1 MAKATKR
8 RNNKN
13 KKRNSTRKGRA
24 PPSIDIKSIGQ
35 MPALKDIL
43 GKNIAVMV
51 FVYADWCGH
60 CQRFK
65 PDWKSLAHL
74 PSRNVPMVSIR
85 DDVFPKSPLNNIMTI
100 DGYPTVA
107 VVNTAENIAVNV
119 ENREKSTLSKLL
131 SNNSNLSVPP
141 PPPPGTGAKRNNK
154 NIRSQLNS
162 LQLNNNSNTIINKY
176 ATKNNNNNNI
186 INNNENDSPVPET
199 SPPAKGLEDNEVE
212 MPPNEMELNFEQNGG
227 GDSGGLLETLK
238 NYTGSA

>member
-1 MAKATKR
+1 
-8 RNNKN
+8 
-13 KKRNSTRKGRA
+13 
-24 PPSIDIKSIGQ
+24 

-162 LQLNNNSNTIINKY
+162 LQLNNNSNTIINKIVNN
-176 ATKNNNNNNI
+176 KNNMNNNNI
-186 INNNENDSPVPET
+186 INENENDSPVPET
-199 SPPAKGLEDNEVE
+199 SPPAKGSEDNEVE

-227 GDSGGLLETLK
+227 GDNGGLLETLK